1 MWRILYNVLD
11 LFANNSARALLTSL
25 GIGLVSATAV
35 SVLLSQYIDT
45 ALSQA
50 SSMPLLGLLGL
61 FGIDTALSIL
71 LGAVLTRASIE
82 ASKLSIGKR
91 A

>member
-11 LFANNSARALLTSL
+11 LFANNSSRALLTSL

-50 SSMPLLGLLGL
+50 SSMPSLGLLGL

>member
-25 GIGLVSATAV
+25 GVGLVSATAA
-35 SVLLSQYIDT
+35 SVLLSEYIDS

-50 SSMPLLGLLGL
+50 ASMPFLGLLGL
-61 FGIDTALSIL
+61 FGIDTAISL
-71 LGAVLTRASIE
+71 LFGAVLTRASIE
-82 ASKLSIGKR
+82 ASKLSIGR
-91 A
+91 RS

>member
-45 ALSQA
+45 FMATYA
-50 SSMPLLGLLGL
+50 
-61 FGIDTALSIL
+61 I
-71 LGAVLTRASIE
+71 
-82 ASKLSIGKR
+82 
-91 A
+91 

>member
-1 MWRILYNVLD
+1 MGKLLYNILD
-11 LFANNSARALLTSL
+11 LFANNSFRSLLTSL

-35 SVLLSQYIDT
+35 QTLLSEYINT
-45 ALSQA
+45 ALNQA
-50 SSMPLLGLLGL
+50 SSMPMLGLLGM
-61 FGIDTALSIL
+61 FGIDSALSIL

-82 ASKLSIGKR
+82 ASKLSLGKR

>member
-50 SSMPLLGLLGL
+50 STMPLLGLLGL

>member
-35 SVLLSQYIDT
+35 SVLLSEYIDS

-50 SSMPLLGLLGL
+50 ASMPFLGLLGL
-61 FGIDTALSIL
+61 FGIDTAISL
-71 LGAVLTRASIE
+71 LFGAVLTRASIE
-82 ASKLSIGKR
+82 ASKLSFGRR

>member
-11 LFANNSARALLTSL
+11 LFANNSARSLLTSL

-50 SSMPLLGLLGL
+50 STMPLLGLLGL

>member
-50 SSMPLLGLLGL
+50 STMPFLGLLGL

-82 ASKLSIGKR
+82 GSKLSIGKR

>member
-11 LFANNSARALLTSL
+11 LFANNSFRSLMTSL
-25 GIGLVSATAV
+25 GIGLVSGTAV
-35 SVLLSQYIDT
+35 YTLLSQYIDT
-45 ALSQA
+45 ALNQVST
-50 SSMPLLGLLGL
+50 MPMLGLLGL
-61 FGIDTALSIL
+61 FGIDSALSIL

-82 ASKLSIGKR
+82 ASKLSLGKR

>member
-50 SSMPLLGLLGL
+50 STMPLLGLLGL
-61 FGIDTALSIL
+61 FGIDKALSIL

>member
-11 LFANNSARALLTSL
+11 LFANNSVRALLTSL

-61 FGIDTALSIL
+61 FGIDKALSIL

>member
-50 SSMPLLGLLGL
+50 STMPFLGLLGL
-61 FGIDTALSIL
+61 FGIVHGDIRHLEKFQLIQELYQQISN
-71 LGAVLTRASIE
+71 
-82 ASKLSIGKR
+82 
-91 A
+91 